1 MTPSLPVAHQATTHQ
16 PADLAQLTSLRFFAA
31 LAVLSSHLLF
41 LREID
46 SPIKSI
52 ANIFFGEGHC
62 GVTFFFVLSGFI
74 LTHAYQHSL
83 IQKTLST
90 KTYLLLRCARIWP
103 MHILTALPFI
113 VYLIYK
119 HGSDILSVVTINIFL
134 LQSWVPLVKYYISL
148 NAVSW
153 SLSVEL
159 FFYVSFIF
167 LVQISVKFLQRI
179 ALLWFV
185 VIATAAAIMIFSGYS
200 HWSTGTNE
208 IEINHWIFYI
218 NPVFRL
224 LDFMVGILIYR
235 VAFVKKDKIQD
246 ATVSEIAAVSLLI
259 IGAYVYSTFVFPEIL
274 RAQLL
279 YLPLMAYII
288 YVFSKGTGLISR
300 LLKGK
305 TLVLLGEASFS
316 LYLIHN
322 PIISLANA
330 VFLKTSLR
338 IPVIAYAIILTIFC
352 VVASVL
358 TYKFIEKPMHNYLKI
373 RLKTH

>member
-1 MTPSLPVAHQATTHQ
+1 
-16 PADLAQLTSLRFFAA
+16 
-31 LAVLSSHLLF
+31 
-41 LREID
+41 
-46 SPIKSI
+46 
-52 ANIFFGEGHC
+52 
-62 GVTFFFVLSGFI
+62 VTFFFVLSGFI

-90 KTYLLLRCARIWP
+90 KTYLLLRLARIWP
-103 MHILTALPFI
+103 LHILTALPF
-113 VYLIYK
+113 VAYLIYK
-119 HGSDILSVVTINIFL
+119 HGSDILSVVTVNIFL

-167 LVQISVKFLQRI
+167 LVHLSVKFLQKI

-185 VIATAAAIMIFSGYS
+185 VISTTAALMIFYGYS
-200 HWSTGTNE
+200 HWSTGTGE
-208 IEINHWIFYI
+208 IKVNHWIFYI

-224 LDFMVGILIYR
+224 LDFMVGILVYR
-235 VAFVKKDKIQD
+235 VAFVKKDKTQD
-246 ATVSEIAAVSLLI
+246 SSLSEIVAVSVLI

-279 YLPLMAYII
+279 YLPLMAYVI
-288 YVFSKGTGLISR
+288 YAFSTGTGVISKV
-300 LLKGK
+300 LKGK

-330 VFLKTSLR
+330 LFLKTSSN
-338 IPVIAYAIILTIFC
+338 IPLLVYAILLTVFC

-358 TYKFIEKPMHNYLKI
+358 TYKFIEKPMHNYLKARI
-373 RLKTH
+373 KAL

>member
-1 MTPSLPVAHQATTHQ
+1 MTSRTYSAQQPIELP
-16 PADLAQLTSLRFFAA
+16 QLTSLRFFAA
-31 LAVLSSHLLF
+31 LGVLCSHLIF

-46 SPIKSI
+46 NPIKSI
-52 ANIFFGEGHC
+52 AVIFFGEGHS

-74 LTHAYQHSL
+74 MTHAYQNSL
-83 IQKTLST
+83 VQKKLST
-90 KTYLLLRCARIWP
+90 KTYLLLRLSRIWP
-103 MHILTALPFI
+103 LHLITALPF
-113 VYLIYK
+113 VIYFFYK
-119 HGSDILSVVTINIFL
+119 YGSDISSVVSVNIFL

-159 FFYVSFIF
+159 FFYVAF
-167 LVQISVKFLQRI
+167 LLLVRFSLKSLQKI

-185 VIATAAAIMIFSGYS
+185 VIATSAAIMIFYGES
-200 HWSTGTNE
+200 HWSSGNGE
-208 IEINHWIFYI
+208 IKINHWIFYI

-224 LDFMVGILIYR
+224 LDFMVGMLVYRIAFIKNSQTKNTTFFEIL
-235 VAFVKKDKIQD
+235 
-246 ATVSEIAAVSLLI
+246 SVSLLI
-259 IGAYVYSTFVFPEIL
+259 IGAYLYSTLVFPEIL

-279 YLPLMAYII
+279 YLPIMAFIVYA
-288 YVFSKGTGLISR
+288 FSRGTGVLSR

-330 VFLKTSLR
+330 IFLKTSLQVPVVLYS
-338 IPVIAYAIILTIFC
+338 IVLTIVCVIA
-352 VVASVL
+352 SVM
-358 TYKFIEKPMHNYLKI
+358 TYRFIEKPIHNYLKLRI
-373 RLKTH
+373 KAL